1 METDKDNIRHMIETE
16 LIISVSKIVNLVKS
30 YTTYHICKNRY
41 LLCKQSVVFYLQI
54 SK

>member
-30 YTTYHICKNRY
+30 YTTYQRIYILDRGG
-41 LLCKQSVVFYLQI
+41 LCL
-54 SK
+54 